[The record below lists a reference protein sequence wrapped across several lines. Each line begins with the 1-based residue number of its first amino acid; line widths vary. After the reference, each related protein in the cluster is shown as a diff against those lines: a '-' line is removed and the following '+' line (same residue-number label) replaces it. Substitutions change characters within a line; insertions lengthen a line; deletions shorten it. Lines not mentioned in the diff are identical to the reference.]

1 MSNMSFVK
9 EFKEFAVKGN
19 VVDMAVGIVIGA
31 AFGKIVTSLVTDV
44 ITPPIGYLI
53 GGVDFT
59 GLSKTLPPLLA
70 GQSAVT
76 IRYGAFLQTLFDFII
91 VAFAIFIAVK
101 AINRIRRNDVQAAP
115 AVPPPPPREQVLLEE
130 IRDLLK
136 QNR

>member
-1 MSNMSFVK
+1 MSFAK
-9 EFKEFAVKGN
+9 EFKEFAMKGN

-31 AFGKIVTSLVTDV
+31 AFGKIVTSLVSDV
-44 ITPPIGYLI
+44 LMPPLGYVI

-59 GLSKTLPPLLA
+59 GLKFTMPVVIE
-70 GQSAVT
+70 GQAAAT
-76 IRYGAFLQTLFDFII
+76 IRYGAFVQTVFDFII

-101 AINRIRRNDVQAAP
+101 AINRMRRKEAPSEAP
-115 AVPPPPPREQVLLEE
+115 AVPPPPPREQILLEE